1 VNKPAAKTSEAIMKT
16 ISCLFVG
23 WLIPSSSAF
32 LQPHSKL
39 HVARHTRCHATP
51 SLKTREQ
58 GMTGDMRNAE
68 NNLNQS
74 NKIIEPGQGL
84 NIEFDTK
91 TQNQSKEQLSTQNTL
106 ELGQDVQDQS
116 SQWIL
121 IAGTTA
127 ILAAVYALGVTMTR
141 DMGLDLEW
149 E

>member
-1 VNKPAAKTSEAIMKT
+1 
-16 ISCLFVG
+16 
-23 WLIPSSSAF
+23 
-32 LQPHSKL
+32 
-39 HVARHTRCHATP
+39 
-51 SLKTREQ
+51 
-58 GMTGDMRNAE
+58 MTGDIRNAE